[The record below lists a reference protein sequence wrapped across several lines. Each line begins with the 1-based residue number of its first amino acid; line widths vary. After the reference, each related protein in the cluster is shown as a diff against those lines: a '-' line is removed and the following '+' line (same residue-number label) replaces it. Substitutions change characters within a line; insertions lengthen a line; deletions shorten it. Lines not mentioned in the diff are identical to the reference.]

1 MKTRKNDGERRVEEE
16 SKAMRRKRIAT
27 FGANLYA
34 NKLFVYI
41 TERKRKRKKEHY
53 VMTCLGDSKNSTK
66 RGLKDL
72 NI

>member
-1 MKTRKNDGERRVEEE
+1 MKTRNNDGERRVEEE

-41 TERKRKRKKEHY
+41 TEREKEKERTLCY
-53 VMTCLGDSKNSTK
+53 
-66 RGLKDL
+66 DL
-72 NI
+72 FG